1 MDEIGKIRSWTRLLA
16 SFLAKCSQ
24 FFQYDRIFII
34 QYFSHQ
40 IQHLFGKFVNFLYW
54 VLACSKKCEICF
66 RFLSFIS
73 CLKANLVEFSC
84 PQVGGQVY
92 FIGSLVGRQA
102 QSLQVQFRKIN
113 HGHTFENFILTSKV
127 WVEIQGI
134 LRILAKWGQNGQ
146 VR

>member
-1 MDEIGKIRSWTRLLA
+1 MKLGKLDHGHVYQHLFQQNVANFFNMVEICVL
-16 SFLAKCSQ
+16 
-24 FFQYDRIFII
+24 

-54 VLACSKKCEICF
+54 VLACSKKCEIRF

-113 HGHTFENFILTSKV
+113 HGHNFEIFILTSKV

-134 LRILAKWGQNGQ
+134 LRILTKWGQNGQ